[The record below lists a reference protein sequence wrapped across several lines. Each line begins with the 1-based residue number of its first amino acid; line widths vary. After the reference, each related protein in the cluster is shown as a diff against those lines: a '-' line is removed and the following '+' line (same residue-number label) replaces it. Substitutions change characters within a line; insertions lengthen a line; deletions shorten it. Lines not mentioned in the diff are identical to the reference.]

1 MLEEIISIVRR
12 AGGIVRGAH
21 DVERVTSEKSC
32 SEDLVTEYAPG
43 VQAFLRRELLALLPE
58 ADFFGEEGEHQTMT
72 KHRTFI
78 VDPIDGT
85 TNFIHGVPQ
94 YAHSIALCRRG
105 EPVVAV
111 VYDVAKNELFTAVKG
126 EGAFLVNRRI
136 RVSENSEMR
145 RALIG
150 TGFPFRK
157 GDNFKDYMQSF
168 MRVTQA
174 TAGVRRPGA
183 ASLDLAWVAAGRY
196 DGFWESGLSK
206 WDIAAGGLLVFEA
219 GGLLTDLEGGE
230 EWLEKGSVC
239 CGNPKIFGQLLPL
252 VGKLPA
258 PEAKTDEAKEESAA
272 EGDAK

>member
-1 MLEEIISIVRR
+1 MRWRFALAESVEAGETAPTLLELDGR
-12 AGGIVRGAH
+12 A
-21 DVERVTSEKSC
+21 K
-32 SEDLVTEYAPG
+32 
-43 VQAFLRRELLALLPE
+43 
-58 ADFFGEEGEHQTMT
+58 DF
-72 KHRTFI
+72 
-78 VDPIDGT
+78 
-85 TNFIHGVPQ
+85 
-94 YAHSIALCRRG
+94 
-105 EPVVAV
+105 
-111 VYDVAKNELFTAVKG
+111 
-126 EGAFLVNRRI
+126 
-136 RVSENSEMR
+136 
-145 RALIG
+145 
-150 TGFPFRK
+150 
-157 GDNFKDYMQSF
+157 SF

-258 PEAKTDEAKEESAA
+258 PEAKPAEAKEDPAA
-272 EGDAK
+272 EVDAK

>member
-1 MLEEIISIVRR
+1 MASPYIATAVKAARR
-12 AGGIVRGAH
+12 AAQEITAAAQQLDRLAIDNKSENDFVTAADRAAEDAILNVLQSAYPRHAILTEERGLIGNAK
-21 DVERVTSEKSC
+21 SEW
-32 SEDLVTEYAPG
+32 
-43 VQAFLRRELLALLPE
+43 
-58 ADFFGEEGEHQTMT
+58 MW
-72 KHRTFI
+72 I

-94 YAHSIALCRRG
+94 YAVSIALCRRG

-126 EGAFLVNRRI
+126 EGAFLDNRRI
-136 RVSENSEMR
+136 RVS
-145 RALIG
+145 
-150 TGFPFRK
+150 
-157 GDNFKDYMQSF
+157 DNAMQSF

-258 PEAKTDEAKEESAA
+258 PEAKTDEAKEEPAA